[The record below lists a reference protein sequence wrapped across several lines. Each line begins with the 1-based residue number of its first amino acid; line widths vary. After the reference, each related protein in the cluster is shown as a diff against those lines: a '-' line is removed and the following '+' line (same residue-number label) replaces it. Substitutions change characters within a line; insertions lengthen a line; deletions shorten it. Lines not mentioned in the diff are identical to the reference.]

1 MALVTNLQQNPSPFE
16 SVTKVGRYEPFNLQ
30 VARSQIAGH
39 SPFLLYGY
47 SAAVSNTAF
56 GPLWE
61 GLTQSGGLYPFPA
74 SAAQLTIVSSSTSD
88 TSALSIQIQ
97 GLDANFKPISET
109 IALNGT
115 TNVTSVNSYLRIN
128 NVGVTNGVNVGT
140 ITFKQGTTLL
150 AQINPGL
157 GVNQASIYTVP
168 AGYTLYILRSYKTAN
183 IGFTSSAWINFEV
196 QFNDNVTGAQ
206 KIVQEQTFVQQIEI
220 DYNSM
225 PRKITEKTDIQ
236 YLYKASV
243 GGPLICS
250 QNLIGV
256 LIKNDGQSA

>member
-1 MALVTNLQQNPSPFE
+1 MAQSPNGIPSTNNQFNSITRQA
-16 SVTKVGRYEPFNLQ
+16 KYEPFELQ
-30 VARSQIAGH
+30 VSRGQVYGH
-39 SPFLLYGY
+39 TPFLLYGY
-47 SAAVSNTAF
+47 SASVSNTAF

-61 GLTQSGGLYPFPA
+61 GLTQSGGLYPFPS
-74 SAAQLTIVSSSTSD
+74 SAAQLTIVSSSASD
-88 TSALSIQIQ
+88 TSALSVLIQ
-97 GLDANFKPISET
+97 GLDANFNPISEI

-115 TNVTSVNSYLRIN
+115 TNVTSVKSYLRVN
-128 NVGVTNGVNVGT
+128 NVGVTNGTNVGN
-140 ITFKQGTTLL
+140 ITFKQSTTLL
-150 AQINPGL
+150 AQINAGL

-220 DYNSM
+220 DYGQV

-236 YLYKASV
+236 YLYKASI

-250 QNLIGV
+250 QNLTGI
-256 LIKNDGQSA
+256 LISNGS